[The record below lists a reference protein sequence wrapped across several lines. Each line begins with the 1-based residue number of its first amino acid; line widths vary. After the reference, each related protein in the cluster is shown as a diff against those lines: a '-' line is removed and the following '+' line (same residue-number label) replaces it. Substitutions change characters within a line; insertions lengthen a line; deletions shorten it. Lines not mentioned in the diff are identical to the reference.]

1 MVNLNTTKISH
12 NVLLASLCAL
22 ITLVPVVNFAL
33 TVPGEIVLTLIA
45 WVVSNGLIS
54 ALLFLYGR
62 MNRPVA
68 VRA

>member
-1 MVNLNTTKISH
+1 MVNLNTTKINH

-45 WVVSNGLIS
+45 WAVSNGLIS